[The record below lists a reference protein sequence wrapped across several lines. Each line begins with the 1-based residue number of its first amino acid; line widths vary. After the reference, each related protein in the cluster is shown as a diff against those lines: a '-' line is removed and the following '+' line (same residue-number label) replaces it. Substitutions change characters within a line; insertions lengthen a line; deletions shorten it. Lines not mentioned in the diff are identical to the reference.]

1 MSFIIQY
8 LILRKLLN
16 QIFQTIQTPSS
27 FRLPYDSFKVFP
39 LPQKI
44 QWKYCYILNS
54 LGLVELSS
62 SYSKWYIRITTQ
74 GCQFLFDCKLLVIK
88 AVSSVILAAA
98 SAVLGFICGNL

>member
-1 MSFIIQY
+1 MSLIIQY

-27 FRLPYDSFKVFP
+27 FRFPYDSFKVFP

-98 SAVLGFICGNL
+98 SAILGFICGNL

>member
-16 QIFQTIQTPSS
+16 QTFQTIQTPSS

-39 LPQKI
+39 LSRKI

-54 LGLVELSS
+54 LELIELLNSS
-62 SYSKWYIRITTQ
+62 SGWYIRITTQ
-74 GCQFLFDCKLLVIK
+74 GYQFLSDCKLQIIK
-88 AVSSVILAAA
+88 AVASVILAIA
-98 SAVLGFICGNL
+98 SAVLGFICGSL